1 MGEETRTIV
10 RFWREMVIFVRNKRY
25 QMKKCMIAVLAAVVT
40 AVAAKAQEEPKTG
53 WVFTPFP
60 DVSYNSDI
68 GLNLGAFCDFFYYG
82 DGSDYPNFQHHIAVS
97 GAWATKGS
105 WYLHGLFDSKTLIRG
120 ARVTGSLTYRD
131 ASMNNFYGFNGLHSP
146 YFSEMDLNQDTR
158 EAYYTDHRQVLRAVA
173 TVQKPIR
180 GKLNWMAGALLRSV
194 RISDFD
200 LKNYDNQVTLY
211 RDYRAVDLIHPD
223 EALGGTSLEGRVG
236 LTYDSRDVEWVP
248 NKGMYWEAYVNG
260 VADLSH
266 KKYHYAQVVAHFRHF
281 VPLIFGRLT
290 FAYHLGMQHQFAGV
304 MPWYNLNEI
313 SNLIYQYEEYEGLG
327 SRYTVRGYKYNRMMA
342 AGYAWGNFE
351 LRAKVLQFNLFRQ
364 HFDLVVNPFFDAAAI
379 TRQFRPEDHRRL
391 GLLADGSQLWQDAT
405 EKVHCSAG
413 VGGKIH
419 MNTNFI
425 LSLEVGKGF
434 NPQLADLTVSMAT
447 TYLF

>member
-1 MGEETRTIV
+1 MGEETRTFV
-10 RFWREMVIFVRNKRY
+10 RFWREMVIFVRNKRNL
-25 QMKKCMIAVLAAVVT
+25 MKKCMIAVLAAVVT

-82 DGSDYPNFQHHIAVS
+82 DGTDYPNFQHHIAVS

-120 ARVTGSLTYRD
+120 ARVTGSLTYRN

-180 GKLNWMAGALLRSV
+180 GKLNCMAGALLRSV

-266 KKYHYAQVVAHFRHF
+266 KKYHYAQFVGHFRHF

-290 FAYHLGMQHQFAGV
+290 FAYHLGLQHQFAGE

-351 LRAKVLQFNLFRQ
+351 LRAKVLQFNLFKQ

-379 TRQFRPEDHRRL
+379 TRQFRPEDHRRF

>member
-1 MGEETRTIV
+1 
-10 RFWREMVIFVRNKRY
+10 
-25 QMKKCMIAVLAAVVT
+25 MKKIVIAAIAALAAVQ
-40 AVAAKAQEEPKTG
+40 AVAQEEPKTG

-68 GLNLGAFCDFFYYG
+68 GLNLGGFCDFFYYG
-82 DGSDYPNFQHHIAVS
+82 DGTDYPNFQHHIAVC

-105 WYLHGLFDSKTLIRG
+105 WYLHGMFDSKTLIRG

-146 YFSEMDLNQDTR
+146 YFQEMDLNADTR
-158 EAYYTDHRQVLRAVA
+158 TAYYTDHRRILRAAA
-173 TVQKPIR
+173 TIQGPIH
-180 GKLNWMAGALLRSV
+180 GKLNWMAGVVLRG
-194 RISDFD
+194 IAIEDFN
-200 LKNYDNQVTLY
+200 LKNYDNGETLY
-211 RDYRAVDLIHPD
+211 QDYRRVDLIHAD
-223 EALGGTSLEGRVG
+223 ECKGGDNVEARIG

-260 VADLSH
+260 NYDFTFG
-266 KKYHYAQVVAHFRHF
+266 KYHYAQFVGHFRHY

-290 FAYHLGMQHQFAGV
+290 FAYHLGLQHQFAGE

-313 SNLIYQYEEYEGLG
+313 SNLIYQYEEYEGIG
-327 SRYTVRGYKYNRMMA
+327 SRYTVRGMLYNRIMA
-342 AGYAWGNFE
+342 PGYAWGNFE
-351 LRAKVLQFNLFRQ
+351 LRAKVLQFNLFKQ

-379 TRQFRPEDHRRL
+379 TRYYRYDEHRKLASLVDDSQF
-391 GLLADGSQLWQDAT
+391 WQDAT

-413 VGGKIH
+413 IGGKIH

-434 NPQLADLTVSMAT
+434 NPQLSALTVSMAT
-447 TYLF
+447 TYMF